1 MCRKC
6 PKLTILYLWVC
17 FSDRTQKLIFEF
29 WIFLNFYFWFVINLQ
44 WLAMACKV
52 RKVAPPWPV
61 YPPQAA
67 APPWPRAQQALS
79 AALGPSRSVFLGR
92 FFLPKPA
99 TRSKFTLEFTL
110 ETRLLGKLS
119 VVPVL
124 GIRYQVLGNSTG
136 KNIHNLKCIY
146 QYKGGTVVPGTK
158 LRRTDDYRTSSADK
172 KTGA

>member
-1 MCRKC
+1 M
-6 PKLTILYLWVC
+6 
-17 FSDRTQKLIFEF
+17 
-29 WIFLNFYFWFVINLQ
+29 
-44 WLAMACKV
+44 
-52 RKVAPPWPV
+52 
-61 YPPQAA
+61 
-67 APPWPRAQQALS
+67 
-79 AALGPSRSVFLGR
+79 GR

>member
-1 MCRKC
+1 M
-6 PKLTILYLWVC
+6 
-17 FSDRTQKLIFEF
+17 
-29 WIFLNFYFWFVINLQ
+29 
-44 WLAMACKV
+44 
-52 RKVAPPWPV
+52 
-61 YPPQAA
+61 
-67 APPWPRAQQALS
+67 
-79 AALGPSRSVFLGR
+79 GR

-146 QYKGGTVVPGTK
+146 QYKRVLLYLVLNYVGPMIIEQAQ
-158 LRRTDDYRTSSADK
+158 RIK
-172 KTGA
+172 KTEDKSVKVSKI